1 MTTKH
6 GITSAPTLHVQCR
19 NPDCPR
25 PADTTITLPSVG
37 DGVVGRPELLCVGCD
52 QSLTIVE
59 G

>member
-25 PADTTITLPSVG
+25 PADATINLPTT
-37 DGVVGRPELLCVGCD
+37 GCD
-52 QSLTIVE
+52 QVLTIVE